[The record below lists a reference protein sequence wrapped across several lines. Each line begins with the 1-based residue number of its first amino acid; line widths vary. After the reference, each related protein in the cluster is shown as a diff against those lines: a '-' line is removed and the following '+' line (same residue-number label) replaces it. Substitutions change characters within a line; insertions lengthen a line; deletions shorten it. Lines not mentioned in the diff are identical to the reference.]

1 MPKMKLPRLSTISDK
16 VEAKAQKIKDTG
28 RWRDL
33 TAYWIIGLCNNY
45 GYVVMLSAAH
55 DIISRFSPVSEKIAL
70 SCCCFSNVMSGKN
83 NILLTHYKCLF
94 YWSYLFFSSISRS
107 IRIQIIREIVISC
120 QQELFYW
127 PISFQV

>member
-1 MPKMKLPRLSTISDK
+1 MKLPRLSTISDK

-55 DIISRFSPVSEKIAL
+55 DIIARFSPVSMMRIHADSSLPHKIIKWRISHL
-70 SCCCFSNVMSGKN
+70 
-83 NILLTHYKCLF
+83 ILIIIFNCRRRRTQT
-94 YWSYLFFSSISRS
+94 
-107 IRIQIIREIVISC
+107 IQESVISC
-120 QQELFYW
+120 QREQFYW
-127 PISFQV
+127 LIFYLVYLLNP